1 MSRQLHIGIAG
12 CGIGGL
18 AAGTFLARAGHRV
31 TIYDQMVKPTPV
43 GSGLIIQPVGQFVLR
58 ELGLLDRLEELG
70 SRIDRLFGRTSS
82 HGRVVLD
89 VGYGNQRYGV
99 AVHRATLFELLLGA
113 AQQSGVEVVFGKLI
127 EAVTQQD
134 AKRLLLSANDGTHGP
149 FDLIIDALGVRS
161 SLSPT
166 PARPLSY
173 GALWANLEWQN
184 SARFNAHALEQRYDK
199 AEKMVGVLPI
209 GCQPGGKIQQ
219 AAFFWSLKHVHFD
232 QWKSQSIERWK
243 EEVLALWPEVGCFVD
258 QINGHDDLVFATYA
272 HKTLRKPVSSRVVH
286 IGDSYHA
293 ASPQLGQGAN
303 MALLDARA
311 LFQAFEEQDDI
322 ERTLTAFVTK
332 RRWHVRVYQAASW
345 MFTPVYQSDS
355 RILPLLRDKFMGP
368 LSKIPPAPYLL
379 SRLVAGDLLPP

>member
-1 MSRQLHIGIAG
+1 MSRQLHVGIAG

-18 AAGTFLARAGHRV
+18 AAGAFLAKAGHRV
-31 TIYDQMVKPTPV
+31 TIYDQMVQPTPV
-43 GSGLIIQPVGQFVLR
+43 GSGLIIQPVGQNVLR
-58 ELGLLDRLEELG
+58 ELALLDRLEELG

-89 VGYGNQRYGV
+89 VGYGGQRYGV
-99 AVHRATLFELLLGA
+99 AVHRATLFELLLSA
-113 AQQSGVEVVFGKLI
+113 AQQSGVEIVFGMTI
-127 EAVTQQD
+127 EDVTQRGD
-134 AKRLLLSANDGTHGP
+134 SAVALMTDEGTLGP
-149 FDLIIDALGVRS
+149 FDLVVDALGVRS

-166 PARPLSY
+166 PARPLAY

-184 SARFNAHALEQRYDK
+184 GMRFNAQALEQRYDK
-199 AEKMVGVLPI
+199 AEKMVGILPI
-209 GCQPGGKIQQ
+209 GCQPSGTSQQ

-232 QWKSQSIERWK
+232 QWKSQPIERWK
-243 EEVLALWPEVGCFVD
+243 EEVLSLWPEVGCFVD

-272 HKTLRKPVSSRVVH
+272 HKTLRMPVSGRVVH

-303 MALLDARA
+303 MALLDAQALSQAFNENDGVERA
-311 LFQAFEEQDDI
+311 LAAF
-322 ERTLTAFVTK
+322 AAK
-332 RRWHVRVYQAASW
+332 RRWHVRVYQVASW

-355 RILPLLRDKFMGP
+355 QILPFLRDRFMGP
-368 LSKIPPAPYLL
+368 LSKIPPAPTML